1 MNSTPDAFELH
12 PDNRSYGTTIRYV
25 PGGGLDGGESVGDEC
40 RPQIAADGS
49 LYSPKGRGT
58 LPTLCSSMSYLSTG
72 FLHLQSAMASALGQR
87 AVGDGGGDS
96 SLGCSPDAAAAN
108 VSASSGAL
116 PVEIAYAQAP
126 LPEYDRGFGSVTMR
140 LFAAVYLTG
149 CLVNT
154 LYASTRGAPRV
165 LLRDCFP
172 YDRVGVVNADP
183 EGLLPSSLCA
193 HTSL

>member
-1 MNSTPDAFELH
+1 MNSTPTFVA
-12 PDNRSYGTTIRYV
+12 SYGTTIRYV

-96 SLGCSPDAAAAN
+96 SLGCGPDAAAGGAAPSPLPPSPPPSSGSI
-108 VSASSGAL
+108 SASSGAL
-116 PVEIAYAQAP
+116 TVEIAYAQAP

-183 EGLLPSSLCA
+183 
-193 HTSL
+193 